1 MIFSSSIDYYGANF
15 PKKSAFRERF
25 MALKSKKGGF
35 FPLMICAFVS
45 LAAGCVNGLLG
56 TGGGILLTYM
66 FAFLSVGD
74 VKDNLANAMAVII
87 TVSAVSLFTYEGG
100 YFSDSTHFFSTAIP
114 AALGGI
120 SGAYLSDKVSAKLL
134 NKVFAVLVIYA
145 GINMII

>member
-1 MIFSSSIDYYGANF
+1 M
-15 PKKSAFRERF
+15 
-25 MALKSKKGGF
+25 
-35 FPLMICAFVS
+35 
-45 LAAGCVNGLLG
+45 
-56 TGGGILLTYM
+56 LTYM

-87 TVSAVSLFTYEGG
+87 TVSAVSLFTYEWG
-100 YFSDSTHFFSTAIP
+100 YFSDSTHFFATAIP

>member
-1 MIFSSSIDYYGANF
+1 
-15 PKKSAFRERF
+15 
-25 MALKSKKGGF
+25 MALKSKSGRF

-87 TVSAVSLFTYEGG
+87 TVSAVSLFTTRG
-100 YFSDSTHFFSTAIP
+100 D
-114 AALGGI
+114 I
-120 SGAYLSDKVSAKLL
+120 SRTVLTSSPRQYRRLSEAFQARISATR
-134 NKVFAVLVIYA
+134 
-145 GINMII
+145 